1 MFYEP
6 SILQLTIT
14 QEGKHISENDVPS
27 IVRKLVEQFERN
39 IKQYRSSGYNES
51 QLRNEFLN
59 PFFEALGW
67 DVYNKQGDAPQ
78 YRDVIFEDSIKVGGG
93 TKAPDY
99 CFTLAGNRMFFV
111 EAKKPAVDI
120 ERDTKPAYQIR
131 RYAWSSKL
139 PLSILMNFEHFAV
152 YESRQKPHVS
162 DKPSKE
168 RILLISYNEYVDRW
182 NEIAS
187 IFSYQ
192 AVRQGSFDRF
202 AESAKKKRGTQE
214 VDDEFLKEIEEWRE
228 KIAKNIALR
237 NPILT
242 VRELNISVQRTIDR
256 ILFLRMCEDRGIEK
270 YGQFRSIAENND
282 IYVNLCKV
290 FEKADEKYNSG
301 LFHFKMEK
309 NRDTLPDKLSLSINI
324 DDNVIKSIFRHLYY
338 PNSPYEFSV
347 ISPEILGNVYEQ
359 FLGKVITLT
368 KGHRAKIEEKPEV
381 KKAGGVYYTPE
392 YIVDYIVDSV
402 VGRLI
407 NGKTPKQI
415 SKIKIL
421 DPACGSGSFL
431 IGAYSYLLKY
441 HRDYYSSK
449 KNPGRYK
456 EYVYRGKNDEWNL
469 TIKEKKRILL
479 NNIYGV
485 DIDNQAVEV
494 TKLSLLLKV
503 LEGESRDVFEKQQ
516 KLWMERVL
524 PDLGNNIKCGNSL
537 IGPDFYRE
545 DLQQAIFDEREM
557 FRINIFDWNEEF
569 KTIMSNGGFDA
580 VIGNPPYLRIQGL
593 QEFYGSQIDYF
604 IRKYKSAVKRF
615 DMYLLFAEKGFN
627 LLNKNGFLGF
637 ILPHKFL
644 NSDFGSGLREFL
656 INKTALKSFVSFG
669 NNLIF
674 KKATTY
680 TGIMILS
687 KNENSKFEYYR
698 FDNMPITQLQKKLIS
713 IPKKDFSEYNIKKL
727 TPEPWALLSSEN
739 KRVYDKIMKIP
750 DGLGTTFDSIF
761 QGIVTGA
768 DDIYFLKKI
777 NNSYEENKKIVEV
790 ISQRK
795 QGNISIERD
804 IIKPILRGEDV
815 QKYRK
820 SKYQYYCI
828 YPYKKMET
836 KTVILQEHE
845 LKDKYPL
852 AYDYL
857 KNYKS
862 ELTRLRKKFKTNPK
876 YWYSCHRGR
885 SIIFFENER
894 IITPEISLGCN
905 MTCSNADIYHNTKVY
920 SLIPP
925 SKYNEKIH
933 YWLGILNSNIMWW
946 FLSTTGY
953 VLRGGF
959 YVFKTNYLNPFP
971 IRTINFSK
979 KEDVKKHDKMV
990 SLVKKMLKLK
1000 ESLELKKT
1008 EQAITVI
1015 KRQIDMVEQQINE
1028 LTYELYNLNKE
1039 EIKVVESVAID

>member
-1 MFYEP
+1 
-6 SILQLTIT
+6 
-14 QEGKHISENDVPS
+14 
-27 IVRKLVEQFERN
+27 
-39 IKQYRSSGYNES
+39 
-51 QLRNEFLN
+51 
-59 PFFEALGW
+59 
-67 DVYNKQGDAPQ
+67 
-78 YRDVIFEDSIKVGGG
+78 
-93 TKAPDY
+93 
-99 CFTLAGNRMFFV
+99 
-111 EAKKPAVDI
+111 
-120 ERDTKPAYQIR
+120 
-131 RYAWSSKL
+131 
-139 PLSILMNFEHFAV
+139 
-152 YESRQKPHVS
+152 
-162 DKPSKE
+162 
-168 RILLISYNEYVDRW
+168 
-182 NEIAS
+182 
-187 IFSYQ
+187 
-192 AVRQGSFDRF
+192 
-202 AESAKKKRGTQE
+202 
-214 VDDEFLKEIEEWRE
+214 
-228 KIAKNIALR
+228 
-237 NPILT
+237 
-242 VRELNISVQRTIDR
+242 
-256 ILFLRMCEDRGIEK
+256 
-270 YGQFRSIAENND
+270 
-282 IYVNLCKV
+282 
-290 FEKADEKYNSG
+290 
-301 LFHFKMEK
+301 
-309 NRDTLPDKLSLSINI
+309 
-324 DDNVIKSIFRHLYY
+324 
-338 PNSPYEFSV
+338 
-347 ISPEILGNVYEQ
+347 
-359 FLGKVITLT
+359 
-368 KGHRAKIEEKPEV
+368 
-381 KKAGGVYYTPE
+381 
-392 YIVDYIVDSV
+392 
-402 VGRLI
+402 
-407 NGKTPKQI
+407 
-415 SKIKIL
+415 
-421 DPACGSGSFL
+421 
-431 IGAYSYLLKY
+431 
-441 HRDYYSSK
+441 
-449 KNPGRYK
+449 
-456 EYVYRGKNDEWNL
+456 
-469 TIKEKKRILL
+469 
-479 NNIYGV
+479 
-485 DIDNQAVEV
+485 
-494 TKLSLLLKV
+494 
-503 LEGESRDVFEKQQ
+503 
-516 KLWMERVL
+516 
-524 PDLGNNIKCGNSL
+524 
-537 IGPDFYRE
+537 
-545 DLQQAIFDEREM
+545 M

-569 KTIMSNGGFDA
+569 KAIMSNDGFDA

-593 QEFYGSQIDYF
+593 QEFYGNQIDYF

-615 DMYLLFAEKGFN
+615 DTYLLFAEKGFK

-644 NSDFGSGLREFL
+644 NSDFGSGLREYL
-656 INKTALKSFVSFG
+656 INNTALKSFVSFG

-713 IPKKDFSEYNIKKL
+713 IPKKDFSKYNIKKL

-905 MTCSNADIYHNTKVY
+905 MTFSNEDIYHNTKVY

-933 YWLGILNSNIMWW
+933 YWLGILNSKIMWW

-1000 ESLELKKT
+1000 ESLEQKKT